1 MRRVLIVVLL
11 GAATLGTL
19 SAPAG
24 AASNALAG
32 CRLVTAAQD
41 PSLSKGQEITLGG
54 AAMERLI
61 PARQHI
67 ASLRKLL
74 LKKPL
79 ARLID
84 WCEARYPARQ
94 LHSMTP
100 SELLAQLRQRTG
112 NAP

>member
-1 MRRVLIVVLL
+1 MRRFLIVVLL
-11 GAATLGTL
+11 AAATLGSL

-24 AASNALAG
+24 AASNGLAG
-32 CRLVTAAQD
+32 CRLVIAAQD
-41 PSLSKGQEITLGG
+41 PALSRDEEVTLGG

-74 LKKPL
+74 LEKPL

-100 SELLAQLRQRTG
+100 SELLAQLRQSTG